1 MNEEIKT
8 ILEKIGLNPTES
20 DLYVKSLELGPASA
34 IELGKEVGI
43 SRQMVYQV
51 TSDLIAKGL
60 VKEITIGKK
69 RYFASVSP
77 EVLVDIAER
86 TKQQVSDLVPVLKS
100 RLSYEKAIPEVT
112 IYDNPLAMREW
123 YRKVLSEARKG
134 DEMLIWS
141 SGKNWFQLDAEFYQ
155 KYLDRK
161 IKMGIVEKVLKPDK
175 PELREQYADMQRKN
189 AEWKFYD
196 GGWNENTEKIV
207 WRDEVSLL
215 TIKGNFTNLIV
226 IKSADL
232 AQLERFDFER
242 IWNSLK

>member
-1 MNEEIKT
+1 MNEEIVKT
-8 ILEKIGLNPTES
+8 LEKIGLNSTES
-20 DLYVKSLELGPASA
+20 SLYIKSLELGPATA
-34 IELGKEVGI
+34 IELGKALRV
-43 SRQMVYQV
+43 SRQMIYQL
-51 TSDLIAKGL
+51 TADLISRGL

-77 EVLVDIAER
+77 EILIDIAEK
-86 TKQQVSDLVPVLKS
+86 TKQQLSEIVPILKS

-123 YRKVLSEARKG
+123 YRKVLHDAKKG

-155 KYLDRK
+155 KYLDKK
-161 IKMGIVEKVLKPDK
+161 IKIGIIEKVLKPDN
-175 PELREQYADMQRKN
+175 PDLRKQYDEMSRKN
-189 AEWKFYD
+189 AQWRFYNN
-196 GGWNENTEKIV
+196 GWGETTEKII
-207 WRDEVSLL
+207 WQDEISFL

-232 AQLERFDFER
+232 AELERFDFSR
-242 IWNSLK
+242 IWNSL